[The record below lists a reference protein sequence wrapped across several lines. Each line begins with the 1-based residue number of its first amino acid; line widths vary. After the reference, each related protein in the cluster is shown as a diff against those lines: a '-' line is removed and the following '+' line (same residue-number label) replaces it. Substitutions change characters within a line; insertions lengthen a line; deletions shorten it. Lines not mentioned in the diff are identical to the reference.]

1 MAAIEFAK
9 RRRGRRRRDPV
20 CTAWIG
26 DVLLGGLALLAR
38 SVCTAACVVALARAL
53 SSSFFF
59 FFDLRGSRALSLGV
73 RI

>member
-38 SVCTAACVVALARAL
+38 SVCTAAAPAACVVALARAL
-53 SSSFFF
+53 FGSSN
-59 FFDLRGSRALSLGV
+59 LSQE
-73 RI
+73 